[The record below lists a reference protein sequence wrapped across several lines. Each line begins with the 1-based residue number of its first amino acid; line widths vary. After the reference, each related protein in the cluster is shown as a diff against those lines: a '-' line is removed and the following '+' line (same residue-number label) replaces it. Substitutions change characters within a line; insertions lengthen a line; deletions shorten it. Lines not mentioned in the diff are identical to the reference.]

1 MYRSAEN
8 NLSPLCN
15 ITLVTAHESYRE
27 FWLFLL
33 VATAESCHLAWCS
46 LERLV
51 RALHRDALQQHAVCW
66 SDPGQSR

>member
-15 ITLVTAHESYRE
+15 ITLVSAHESYRE

-33 VATAESCHLAWCS
+33 VATAESCQLAFGAL
-46 LERLV
+46 LEGLSV
-51 RALHRDALQQHAVCW
+51 PCPDALQQHALC
-66 SDPGQSR
+66 